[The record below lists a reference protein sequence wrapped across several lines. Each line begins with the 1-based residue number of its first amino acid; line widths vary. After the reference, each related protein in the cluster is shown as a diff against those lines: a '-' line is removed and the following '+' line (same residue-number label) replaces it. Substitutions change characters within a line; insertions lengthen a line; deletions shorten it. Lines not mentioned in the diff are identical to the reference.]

1 MRSLISLMEAS
12 TLPVPV
18 ADARGTSD
26 PNGGDLGEP
35 LKGAWLSPDEILEFL
50 PGVDN
55 HDYFIRAWRKIL
67 RNQEERLTRLEMFQ
81 LAKAFI
87 SLIRE
92 DQASKIQFMHKIMMV
107 DLPND
112 EQGPGDINTTYR

>member
-1 MRSLISLMEAS
+1 MEAS

-26 PNGGDLGEP
+26 PNVGDLGEP

-92 DQASKIQFMHKIMMV
+92 DQASKIQFMHKLMMV
-107 DLPND
+107 DLASD